1 MNIPHVPNQDHSAGN
16 NPTAPANITTGITPT
31 SQSQYEGYQ
40 GTELPP
46 GTVVSCASQFEIVQR
61 LGEGG
66 MSKVYKAFD
75 RLMNRYVALKVM
87 KNDVPEWAHRH
98 FRREARMCASF
109 MHNNLVHVMQVGT
122 TEEFDLLWFAM
133 EYLRGKDVG
142 WFVDSGTTMSIPVIC
157 EIFGQVLDA
166 LRYVHL
172 RRIVHCDIKPSNI
185 FVTRD
190 SHDPLLRIVKVLD
203 FGVARDLSDLSSHN
217 TGHVMGD
224 PRYIAPEQTIPGNYI
239 DHRAD
244 LYALGMTFFEL
255 VTGGRHPFEDLFDHH
270 PRALL
275 QAHREREPLPVSHF
289 LPDSIP
295 AAKVRAI
302 DAFFVK
308 ACAKAAHHRFA
319 DAAQM
324 KEALNE
330 LAKFG

>member
-1 MNIPHVPNQDHSAGN
+1 MRSLHPPSVSNQDPSDSKS
-16 NPTAPANITTGITPT
+16 TKLTTGITPT
-31 SQSQYEGYQ
+31 SQSQYLGYE

-46 GTVVSCASQFEIVQR
+46 GTVVSCGSQFEIVQR

-98 FRREARMCASF
+98 FRREARMCAGF
-109 MHNNLVHVMQVGT
+109 MHTNLVHVSQVGT

-142 WFVDSGTTMSIPVIC
+142 WFVDSGTSMSIPVIC
-157 EIFGQVLDA
+157 EIFAQVLDA

-203 FGVARDLSDLSSHN
+203 FGVARDLSDLSSHS

-255 VTGGRHPFEDLFDHH
+255 VTGGRHPFEDLFDQH
-270 PRALL
+270 PRQLL
-275 QAHREREPLPVSHF
+275 IAHREREPLPVSSY
-289 LPDSIP
+289 LSDSVP
-295 AAKVRAI
+295 AAKARAL
-302 DAFFVK
+302 DAFFAK
-308 ACAKAAHHRFA
+308 ACGKQAHHRFA
-319 DAAQM
+319 DAMSM
-324 KEALNE
+324 KDALNE

>member
-1 MNIPHVPNQDHSAGN
+1 MDAVAAPFDAAARITQPFSAAVHDDAPQARSHELVIHSK
-16 NPTAPANITTGITPT
+16 
-31 SQSQYEGYQ
+31 QYRIV
-40 GTELPP
+40 GT
-46 GTVVSCASQFEIVQR
+46 

-66 MSKVYKAFD
+66 MGTVYRAYD
-75 RLMNRYVALKVM
+75 PLLERDVALKVM
-87 KNDVPEWAHRH
+87 KPGLPAAARRC
-98 FRREARMCASF
+98 FRAEALYGARLS
-109 MHNNLVHVMQVGT
+109 HPSLVRI
-122 TEEFDLLWFAM
+122 FDLGILPDRGLEWFAM

-142 WFVDSGTTMSIPVIC
+142 WFVDSGTSMSIPVIC
-157 EIFGQVLDA
+157 EIFAQVLDA

-190 SHDPLLRIVKVLD
+190 SHDPLLRVVKLLD

-217 TGHVMGD
+217 THHIMGD

-255 VTGGRHPFEDLFDHH
+255 VSGGRHPFEDLFDAH

-289 LPDSIP
+289 LSDSVP
-295 AAKVRAI
+295 AAKARAM
-302 DAFFVK
+302 DAFFAK
-308 ACAKAAHHRFA
+308 ACSKQVHHRFA
-319 DAAQM
+319 DAQSM
-324 KEALNE
+324 KDALLE
-330 LAKFG
+330 MSRIT

>member
-1 MNIPHVPNQDHSAGN
+1 VR
-16 NPTAPANITTGITPT
+16 
-31 SQSQYEGYQ
+31 
-40 GTELPP
+40 ELH
-46 GTVVSCASQFEIVQR
+46 
-61 LGEGG
+61 
-66 MSKVYKAFD
+66 
-75 RLMNRYVALKVM
+75 
-87 KNDVPEWAHRH
+87 AHQPRA
-98 FRREARMCASF
+98 RE
-109 MHNNLVHVMQVGT
+109 QVGT

-142 WFVDSGTTMSIPVIC
+142 WFVDSGTSMSIPVIC
-157 EIFGQVLDA
+157 EIFAQVLDA

-203 FGVARDLSDLSSHN
+203 FGVARDLSDLSSHS

-255 VTGGRHPFEDLFDHH
+255 VTGGRHPFEDLFDQH
-270 PRALL
+270 PRQLL
-275 QAHREREPLPVSHF
+275 MAHREREPLPVSTSSRTRCRPPRPGRSTRSSSR
-289 LPDSIP
+289 L
-295 AAKVRAI
+295 AASRRTIAS
-302 DAFFVK
+302 
-308 ACAKAAHHRFA
+308 RTRP
-319 DAAQM
+319 QM

>member
-1 MNIPHVPNQDHSAGN
+1 MSNQDQNSGNRLRAG
-16 NPTAPANITTGITPT
+16 TGITPT
-31 SQSQYEGYQ
+31 STSQYEGYQ

-46 GTVVSCASQFEIVQR
+46 GTVLTGTSQFEIVQR

-109 MHNNLVHVMQVGT
+109 MHHNLAHVMQVGT
-122 TEEFDLLWFAM
+122 AEEYDVLWFAM
-133 EYLRGKDVG
+133 EYLRGKDVS
-142 WFVDSGTTMSIPVIC
+142 WFIESGTPMGIPVVV
-157 EIFGQVLDA
+157 EIFSQVLDA

-172 RRIVHCDIKPSNI
+172 RRIVHCDIKPANV

-217 TGHVMGD
+217 THHIMGD

-255 VTGGRHPFEDLFDHH
+255 VTGGRHPFEDLFDAH

-289 LPDSIP
+289 LSDSIP
-295 AAKVRAI
+295 AAKARAM
-302 DAFFVK
+302 DAFFAK
-308 ACAKAAHHRFA
+308 ACGKQVHHRFA
-319 DAAQM
+319 DAQQM
-324 KEALNE
+324 KDALLE
-330 LAKFG
+330 LAKLG

>member
-1 MNIPHVPNQDHSAGN
+1 M
-16 NPTAPANITTGITPT
+16 TGITPT
-31 SQSQYEGYQ
+31 STSQYEGYQ

-46 GTVVSCASQFEIVQR
+46 GTVVTGTSQFEIVQR

-109 MHNNLVHVMQVGT
+109 MHHNLVHVSQVGT
-122 TEEFDLLWFAM
+122 AEEYDVLWFAM
-133 EYLRGKDVG
+133 EYLRGKDVS
-142 WFVDSGTTMSIPVIC
+142 WFIESGTPMGIPVIL
-157 EIFGQVLDA
+157 EIFSQVLDA

-190 SHDPLLRIVKVLD
+190 SHDPLLRVVKLLD
-203 FGVARDLSDLSSHN
+203 FGVARDLSDLTSHN
-217 TGHVMGD
+217 THHIMGD

-244 LYALGMTFFEL
+244 LYALGMTFYEAI
-255 VTGGRHPFEDLFDHH
+255 TGHHPFEDVFGEH
-270 PRALL
+270 PRRLL
-275 QAHREREPLPVSHF
+275 KAHREREPMPPSTYLPHYG
-289 LPDSIP
+289 PD
-295 AAKVRAI
+295 AAARI
-302 DAFFVK
+302 DAFFRR
-308 ACAKAAHHRFA
+308 ACAKNANDRFA
-319 DAAQM
+319 DARQM
-324 KEALNE
+324 RDAMAE
-330 LAKFG
+330 LELLDPP